1 MIKLGIYE
9 TLQKADKA
17 KTLAEKVEILRKNA
31 NKNLAT
37 VLRYALHPDVK
48 WMLKAGTPNFKGD
61 TLMTPAEDVLGIEAR
76 RLYLFVEG
84 GNPSLTEE
92 KREKLFVNM
101 LDTMSKEEAE
111 FLVAIKDGKFPFTTI
126 TKDVVNAAFPG
137 AFSG

>member
-1 MIKLGIYE
+1 MMKLGIYE

-17 KTLAEKVEILRKNA
+17 NTLAEKVEVLRKNA
-31 NKNLAT
+31 NKNLGT
-37 VLRYALHPDVK
+37 VLRYALAPDVK
-48 WMLKAGTPNFKGD
+48 WVLKPGVPKFQSDKN
-61 TLMTPAEDVLGIEAR
+61 MTPAEDVLGIEAR

-84 GNPSLTEE
+84 GNPSLTPE

-101 LDTMSKEEAE
+101 LDSMSKEEAE

-137 AFSG
+137 AFSE